1 MTAAILDGLVLGLQ
15 FALLGV
21 GLTIVYGM
29 GGVLNLAYGSMAV
42 ASAIVVS
49 VSMRSGLPAVPA
61 ALLGI
66 VAGAVLGYLLNAT
79 IMRPVYRRRGDYR
92 VLLSLLLTIGV
103 AFMINGFL
111 VWRLPIEALS
121 LSIGGNAI
129 VILGV
134 PMRTGS
140 LLASAITIVAGA
152 GLMLFFH
159 STTSGKAVR
168 SVIQDEIGAQLCG
181 INPAS
186 MRLLIF
192 ILSGSIAGL
201 VAVTRSM
208 TTPVP
213 VGEGFSLTI
222 LALLVTVVG
231 GLGSI
236 KGALV
241 SGLIL
246 GVVNALSSYYIGS
259 YITTIVLLM
268 AAALT
273 ILLRPSGLFGVKQS

>member
-49 VSMRSGLPAVPA
+49 TSMRSGLPAVPA
-61 ALLGI
+61 VLLGI
-66 VAGAVLGYLLNAT
+66 VTGAVIGFLLNAT
-79 IMRPVYRRRGDYR
+79 IMRPVYRRRGDER

-103 AFMINGFL
+103 AFVINGYL

-121 LSIGGNAI
+121 LSIGGNTI
-129 VILGV
+129 VIFDV
-134 PMRTGS
+134 PMRKGS
-140 LLASAITIVAGA
+140 LLAAAITIVAGA
-152 GLMLFFH
+152 GLMLFFR
-159 STTSGKAVR
+159 STTTGKAVR
-168 SVIQDEIGAQLCG
+168 SVNQDEVGAELCG
-181 INPAS
+181 INPARA
-186 MRLLIF
+186 RLLIF
-192 ILSGSIAGL
+192 TLSGAIAAL
-201 VAVTRSM
+201 VAVTRSL

-213 VGEGFSLTI
+213 VSEGFSLTI

-236 KGALV
+236 KGSLLV
-241 SGLIL
+241 L
-246 GVVNALSSYYIGS
+246 
-259 YITTIVLLM
+259 
-268 AAALT
+268 
-273 ILLRPSGLFGVKQS
+273 